1 MTDRRTGDMKDIRE
15 LLPQREPF
23 LFVDRL
29 VSRDEG
35 SCVGE
40 YTFSE
45 EKNEFFKGHFP
56 GNPIVPGVILVESMA
71 QVCIAALV
79 AGGAYGDVPPVFL
92 LAAVEGVRFIKPV
105 RPGDTFTTHAT
116 DGKCRGRF
124 HSFEVEGFVNGE
136 RVVKATLKCFS
147 DRAPGVAS

>member
-1 MTDRRTGDMKDIRE
+1 MKDIKD

-35 SCVGE
+35 SGVGE

-45 EKNEFFKGHFP
+45 EKNAFFKGHFP

-71 QVCIAALV
+71 QVCIASLV
-79 AGGAYGDVPPVFL
+79 SGGAYGDVPPAFY
-92 LAAVEGVRFIKPV
+92 LAAVENVRFLRPV
-105 RPGDTFTTHAT
+105 RPGDTFVTRASN
-116 DGKCRGRF
+116 GKCRGRF
-124 HSFEVEGFVNGE
+124 LSFDVEGFVNGD

-147 DRAPGVAS
+147 DRAAGTAP

>member
-1 MTDRRTGDMKDIRE
+1 MKDIKD

-35 SCVGE
+35 SGVGE

-45 EKNEFFKGHFP
+45 EKNAFFKGHFP

-71 QVCIAALV
+71 QVCIATLV
-79 AGGAYGDVPPVFL
+79 AGGKYGDVPPAFY
-92 LAAVEGVRFIKPV
+92 LAGVENVRFLRPV
-105 RPGDTFTTHAT
+105 RPGDTFVTRASN
-116 DGKCRGRF
+116 GKCRGRF
-124 HSFEVEGFVNGE
+124 LSFDVEGFVGEE

-147 DRAPGVAS
+147 DRAPVTAP

>member
-1 MTDRRTGDMKDIRE
+1 MKDIKD

-35 SCVGE
+35 SGVGE

-45 EKNEFFKGHFP
+45 EKNAFFKGHFP

-71 QVCIAALV
+71 QVCIASLV
-79 AGGAYGDVPPVFL
+79 SGGAYSDVPPAFY
-92 LAAVEGVRFIKPV
+92 LAAVENVRFLRPV
-105 RPGDTFTTHAT
+105 RPGDTFVTRASN
-116 DGKCRGRF
+116 GKCRGRF
-124 HSFEVEGFVNGE
+124 LSFDVEGFVNGD

-147 DRAPGVAS
+147 DRAAGAAP

>member
-1 MTDRRTGDMKDIRE
+1 MKDIKD

-35 SCVGE
+35 AGVGE
-40 YTFSE
+40 YTFTE
-45 EKNEFFKGHFP
+45 EKNAFFRGHFP

-71 QVCIAALV
+71 QVCIASLV
-79 AGGAYGDVPPVFL
+79 AGGAYGDVPPAFY
-92 LAAVEGVRFIKPV
+92 LAAVEGVRFLRPV
-105 RPGDTFTTHAT
+105 RPGDTFVTRASN
-116 DGKCRGRF
+116 GKSRGRF
-124 HSFEVEGFVNGE
+124 LSFDVEGFVNGE

-147 DRAPGVAS
+147 DRAPGTAP